1 MQQNEQNQQQNVHEF
16 WAFDEKY
23 GQLTVWMIEIV
34 SQATLSENLMF
45 FFFFCSP
52 VLVISFSRLTR
63 NYTLGA
69 RETSKVEENAAV
81 AKISRYTPFCW
92 ALEKISVPPTV

>member
-16 WAFDEKY
+16 WAFDEKH

-45 FFFFCSP
+45 FLFLLTS
-52 VLVISFSRLTR
+52 ISNQFL
-63 NYTLGA
+63 
-69 RETSKVEENAAV
+69 
-81 AKISRYTPFCW
+81 KID
-92 ALEKISVPPTV
+92 